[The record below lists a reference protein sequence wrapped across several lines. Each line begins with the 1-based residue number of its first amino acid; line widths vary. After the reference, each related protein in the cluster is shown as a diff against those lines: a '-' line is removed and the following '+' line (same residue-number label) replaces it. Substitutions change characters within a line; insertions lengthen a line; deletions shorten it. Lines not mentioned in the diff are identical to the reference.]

1 MPGFGT
7 FLFALVFIYILIRVV
22 AYVND
27 SDPIIF
33 TVEQSTY
40 DTDFTATGL
49 AVRSE
54 TVITASATGTPCYYI
69 RDGEKVSKGANIYA
83 IDSSGS
89 MQAAIERHAGEWFS
103 TSHERRLHKSEQSD
117 KMFKMDF
124 GIQFW

>member
-1 MPGFGT
+1 MATIKRKKQKTKIELPKLKMPGFGT

-49 AVRSE
+49 
-54 TVITASATGTPCYYI
+54 G
-69 RDGEKVSKGANIYA
+69 DGNTMLLYKRWRE
-83 IDSSGS
+83 
-89 MQAAIERHAGEWFS
+89 
-103 TSHERRLHKSEQSD
+103 
-117 KMFKMDF
+117 
-124 GIQFW
+124 GIQGCKYICH

>member
-1 MPGFGT
+1 MATIKRKKQKTKIELPKLKMPGFGT

-83 IDSSGS
+83 LSLIH
-89 MQAAIERHAGEWFS
+89 I
-103 TSHERRLHKSEQSD
+103 
-117 KMFKMDF
+117 
-124 GIQFW
+124 

>member
-1 MPGFGT
+1 MATIKRKKQKTKIELPKLKMPGFGT

-54 TVITASATGTPCYYI
+54 TVS
-69 RDGEKVSKGANIYA
+69 N
-83 IDSSGS
+83 
-89 MQAAIERHAGEWFS
+89 ERHAGEWFS

-117 KMFKMDF
+117 KDVQKWIF